1 MSKPAGVKRFL
12 KNECGA
18 TAIEYAM
25 GASFIAVAIVGGL
38 GAIGTTLEKETFA
51 KLNDGLITA
60 SISTEVRQSDEDQI
74 ADPILTGST
83 ESAAAFEVEEEP
95 VTKAPA
101 SFAIESEAEADVR
114 PPIYTASTAAAS
126 TCEGPDTPS
135 SCSRAFGNAIF
146 DGWKGTTDN

>member
-1 MSKPAGVKRFL
+1 MSKSAGVKRFL

-38 GAIGTTLEKETFA
+38 GAIGSTLEKETFA

-60 SISTEVRQSDEDQI
+60 SINADTARDEDARI

-83 ESAAAFEVEEEP
+83 EGAAAFEIEEEP

-101 SFAIESEAEADVR
+101 TFAIQSEPKAELR
-114 PPIYTASTAAAS
+114 PPIYTASTAKAS

-135 SCSRAFGNAIF
+135 SCSRAQ
-146 DGWKGTTDN
+146 